1 MGGGESVMLEERLKT
16 RYEPDTASGAF
27 FCWPIAMIAPM
38 KPISRR
44 TAPVPNITRATS
56 APSIDVMKFFMR
68 GRKLPCF
75 HPATSNKEPPSGSC
89 TGTGCNPVRPLPMS
103 LPMSEQKDLLTTNQK
118 ALTINLDVPKYGT
131 FAEIGAGQEVAREF
145 FQAGGAPGTIAK
157 SISAYD
163 MVFSDAIY
171 GKAPRYVSRERL
183 ELMLDHEYSLLVTR
197 LSTMRGDRTNFFVF
211 ADTVSTRNH
220 EGTNDANGWLGIR
233 FQTEP
238 MGEPSEIV
246 LHVRMWDKDATLQQ
260 QALGIVGVNL
270 VYGAL
275 YYRADRRKLIE
286 SLQDNL
292 GTDRIEVDML
302 RFSGHCFEEIDNRLM
317 ALHLV
322 EFKLTNAVMFG
333 PQGEVLQP
341 SEVLHK
347 KAILVE
353 RGSFRPVTHV
363 NVDMI
368 NSSTAQFV
376 QEPLVKGRE
385 VVVLMEI
392 TMNNLLSGGALDAQ
406 DFLARV
412 DLLADIG
419 FTVLISNYSEY
430 YRLTS
435 YFRRYTKE
443 MIGVA
448 MGINNLLEIFNEKYY
463 ENLEGG
469 ILESFGRMFR
479 NSVKLYIYPMRR
491 DAYEMLISQ
500 GNGSAGTTNA
510 FSSSV
515 LINAKNVK
523 IVDHLSNLYAH
534 LLENHYIDC
543 IVGFDVDILSIF
555 SRDVLRRIKEK
566 DLTWE
571 RMVPAPVV
579 EAIKRRGLFGY
590 AEVPVLEGSR

>member
-1 MGGGESVMLEERLKT
+1 VLGM
-16 RYEPDTASGAF
+16 
-27 FCWPIAMIAPM
+27 
-38 KPISRR
+38 
-44 TAPVPNITRATS
+44 N
-56 APSIDVMKFFMR
+56 
-68 GRKLPCF
+68 
-75 HPATSNKEPPSGSC
+75 
-89 TGTGCNPVRPLPMS
+89 
-103 LPMSEQKDLLTTNQK
+103 EQKELLTTNQK

-145 FQAGGAPGTIAK
+145 FQAGGASGTIAK

-183 ELMLDHEYSLLVTR
+183 KLMLDHEYQLLIDR
-197 LSTMRGDRTNFFVF
+197 LSGSRGDHTNFFVF
-211 ADTVSTRNH
+211 ADTVATSNYK
-220 EGTNDANGWLGIR
+220 GTNEAHGWLGFR

-238 MGEPSEIV
+238 KGEPSEIV
-246 LHVRMWDKDATLQQ
+246 LHVRMWDKEAVLQQ
-260 QALGIVGVNL
+260 QALGIVGVNFI
-270 VYGAL
+270 YGAL
-275 YYRADRRKLIE
+275 YYRSDLGKLIE
-286 SLQDNL
+286 SLRDNL
-292 GTDRIEVDML
+292 GTDRIEIDML
-302 RFSGHCFEEIDNRLM
+302 RFSGPAFAKVDNRLM
-317 ALHLV
+317 SLFLV
-322 EFKLTNAVMFG
+322 KFGLTNAVMFG
-333 PQGEVLQP
+333 MQGEVLQP

-363 NVDMI
+363 NVDML
-368 NSSTAQFV
+368 NCATAQFV
-376 QEPLVKGRE
+376 QEPLVKGKE
-385 VVVLMEI
+385 MIVLMEI
-392 TMNNLLSGGALDAQ
+392 TMNNLLAAGELDAH
-406 DFLARV
+406 DFLSRV

-469 ILESFGRMFR
+469 ILESFGRLFR
-479 NSVKLYIYPMRR
+479 NSVKLYIYPMRKE
-491 DAYEMLISQ
+491 AYEMYIAQNEIGRST
-500 GNGSAGTTNA
+500 GDHA
-510 FSSSV
+510 FTSNV

-534 LLENHYIDC
+534 LLENHYIDT
-543 IVGFDVDILSIF
+543 IVGFDSDILNIF

-566 DLTWE
+566 DPTWE
-571 RMVPAPVV
+571 QMVPTKVV

-590 AEVPVLEGSR
+590 ADTPVLAGGQ